1 MKINAFWLMLGALG
15 VYAIFYRYYSAFL
28 AAKVAVLDDSRLTP
42 AHEFNDG
49 QNFHPTHKLVLWGHH
64 FAAIAGAGPLI
75 GPVLAA
81 QFGYMPGLLWLVFGV
96 CLGGAVQ
103 DFIILVASIRRKGRS
118 LAEIARMEIS
128 PLSGIVAMIAILFIV
143 IVALAVL
150 GFIVVKALA
159 ESAWGTFTIAAS
171 IPIALFMGLYMYRLR
186 KGKVAE
192 ASAIGVA
199 LLFLMVIL
207 GAWFQPGH
215 PWAAYARYFQLSEA
229 GITTSMAVY
238 GFIAS
243 VLPVWMLLCPR
254 DYLSSYMKVGTVF
267 LIVLAVFLV
276 RPEIK
281 APAFNTAFIGGGGP
295 LVPGPLFPFVFIT
308 IACGAISGF
317 HALVSSGT
325 TPKMLDKESQARPIA
340 YGAMLMESLV
350 GVTALIAACSL
361 LPADYFQINM
371 KPEAF
376 AKLAQTMNLDG
387 SHLSELAALVG
398 EPRLA
403 GRTGGGVSLAVGI
416 AQIFGKF
423 PGLQTMMSYFYH
435 FVIMFEALFV
445 LTTIDTGTRI
455 ARFLVQEFG
464 ARLPKAQSLEGR
476 AGLAWAGVAA
486 VAAGCAGSLS
496 LIVRSLSPGGEASVS
511 GGVGAVFLLC
521 VLAGVAV
528 LALNPL
534 VGRNDWAPG
543 TVAASILVVSGWAYF
558 IYTGSIQT
566 LWPMFG
572 VANQLLA
579 VVALAVGTTV
589 IINEGRS
596 RYAWVTILP
605 MLFVGTTTLAGGF
618 MSIRDIFLPLYFRPK
633 ALGDGFKGL
642 LNSSL
647 TAVMMVCVALI
658 LLDAAPRWLR
668 HWNGGRKETKALFEV
683 PAADEKA
690 LQAAVSPSV

>member
-1 MKINAFWLMLGALG
+1 MTINAFWLMLGALG
-15 VYAIFYRYYSAFL
+15 TYAIFYRYYSAFL
-28 AAKVAVLDDSRLTP
+28 AAKVAVLDDRRATP
-42 AHEFNDG
+42 AHRLNDG
-49 QNFHPTHKLVLWGHH
+49 QNYHPTNRWVLWGHH

-81 QFGYMPGLLWLVFGV
+81 QFGYMPGFLWLVFGV

-103 DFIILVASIRRKGRS
+103 DFIILAASVRRDGRS
-118 LAEIARMEIS
+118 LAAIARMEIS
-128 PLSGIVAMIAILFIV
+128 PTSGLVAMLAILFIV

-150 GFIVVKALA
+150 GFVVVNALA

-171 IPIALFMGLYMYRLR
+171 IPIALFMGLYMYRFR

-199 LLFLMVIL
+199 LLILMVIL
-207 GAWFQPGH
+207 GGWFQPGQ
-215 PWAAYARYFQLSEA
+215 PWAAYAPYFTLSRND
-229 GITTSMAVY
+229 ITTSMAIY

-243 VLPVWMLLCPR
+243 VLPVWLLLCPR

-267 LIVLAVFLV
+267 LIVLAVLLV

-281 APAFNTAFIGGGGP
+281 APAFSPFVAGGGP
-295 LVPGPLFPFVFIT
+295 IVPGPLFPFVFIT

-325 TPKMLDKESQARPIA
+325 TPKMVDRERHCRPIG

-350 GVTALIAACSL
+350 GVTALIAACSMV
-361 LPADYFQINM
+361 PTDYFQINL
-371 KPEAF
+371 KPETF
-376 AKLAQTMNLDG
+376 AQLAQTMNLEQG
-387 SHLSELAALVG
+387 HLSELAVLVG
-398 EPRLA
+398 EPHLE

-423 PGLQTMMSYFYH
+423 PGFEAMMSHFYH

-455 ARFLVQEFG
+455 ARFLVQEFM
-464 ARLPKAQSLEGR
+464 GR
-476 AGLAWAGVAA
+476 FY
-486 VAAGCAGSLS
+486 
-496 LIVRSLSPGGEASVS
+496 R
-511 GGVGAVFLLC
+511 
-521 VLAGVAV
+521 
-528 LALNPL
+528 PL
-534 VGRNDWAPG
+534 GRTDWMPG
-543 TVAASILVVSGWAYF
+543 TIFASFLVVAGWSYF
-558 IYTGSIQT
+558 IYTGTIQT

-579 VVALAVGTTV
+579 VVALAIGTTV

-596 RYAWVTILP
+596 RYAWVTIAP
-605 MLFVGTTTLAGGF
+605 MIFVGITTLTGGF
-618 MSIRDIFLPLYFRPK
+618 FSIKDIFLPMYLAPK
-633 ALGDGFKGL
+633 AAGDGFKGV

-647 TAVMMVCVALI
+647 TAVMMVCAVAVLV
-658 LLDAAPRWLR
+658 DAVPRWR
-668 HWNGGRKETKALFEV
+668 KHWAEGRPETKEMLATEELLATTE
-683 PAADEKA
+683 
-690 LQAAVSPSV
+690 

>member
-1 MKINAFWLMLGALG
+1 VKINAFWLMLGALG

-28 AAKVAVLDDSRLTP
+28 AAKVAALDDTRVTP
-42 AHEFNDG
+42 AHRLNDG
-49 QNFHPTHKLVLWGHH
+49 QNYHPTNKWVLWGHH

-103 DFIILVASIRRKGRS
+103 DFIILAASVRRNGKS

-128 PLSGIVAMIAILFIV
+128 PTSGMVAMLAILFIV
-143 IVALAVL
+143 VVALAVL
-150 GFIVVKALA
+150 GFVVVNALA

-171 IPIALFMGLYMYRLR
+171 IPIALFMGWYMYKFR

-199 LLFLMVIL
+199 LMILTVIL
-207 GAWFQPGH
+207 GAWFQPGQ
-215 PWAAYARYFQLSEA
+215 PWAAYAQYFTLSRHN
-229 GITTSMAVY
+229 ITTSMAVY

-267 LIVLAVFLV
+267 IIVVAVLLV
-276 RPEIK
+276 RPELH
-281 APAFNTAFIGGGGP
+281 APAFSYLSGGP
-295 LVPGPLFPFVFIT
+295 LVKGPLFPFVFIT

-325 TPKMLDKESQARPIA
+325 TPKMVDKECQVRPIG

-361 LPADYFQINM
+361 MPADYFQINLT
-371 KPEAF
+371 PEAF
-376 AKLAQTMNLDG
+376 AKLGLEDG
-387 SHLSELAALVG
+387 HLSELAVLVG
-398 EPRLA
+398 EPHLA

-416 AQIFGKF
+416 AQIFGNF
-423 PGLQTMMSYFYH
+423 PGLKTAMSYFYH

-464 ARLPKAQSLEGR
+464 SRLPKSSAMERQP
-476 AGLAWAGVAA
+476 GLAWGAVAA
-486 VAAGCAGSLS
+486 VVLGSIGALWPLLEGAVNLTGYTSLACIVLAAGGALVLARHPQIGQQQWL
-496 LIVRSLSPGGEASVS
+496 PGTIAASV
-511 GGVGAVFLLC
+511 
-521 VLAGVAV
+521 
-528 LALNPL
+528 
-534 VGRNDWAPG
+534 
-543 TVAASILVVSGWAYF
+543 LVVAGWSYF
-558 IYTGSIQT
+558 IYTGTIQT

-579 VVALAVGTTV
+579 MVALVIGTTV

-596 RYAWVTILP
+596 RYAWVTLAP
-605 MLFVGTTTLAGGF
+605 LAFVGTTTLAGGF
-618 MSIRDIFLPLYFRPK
+618 LSIKDLFIPM
-633 ALGDGFKGL
+633 ALNNAKEGDAFKGY
-642 LNSSL
+642 LNSGL
-647 TAVMMVCVALI
+647 TAIMMLCVVVILI
-658 LLDAAPRWLR
+658 DAIPRWLKY
-668 HWNGGRKETKALFEV
+668 WNGGRSETRESLEV
-683 PAADEKA
+683 PAGVS
-690 LQAAVSPSV
+690 AAPSF